1 MYLGVIGI
9 LQEKQ
14 PYTSNILGTEVIWD
28 LKHVFHMKITVFLDL
43 VLQKWLEYEL
53 LMYKKKACVCA
64 EAGNAIYIKYC
75 IVPYKMN
82 N

>member
-1 MYLGVIGI
+1 
-9 LQEKQ
+9 
-14 PYTSNILGTEVIWD
+14 
-28 LKHVFHMKITVFLDL
+28 MKITVFLDL